1 MLYNVVLV
9 SAIQQCESAISIH
22 VSLPLEH
29 PLHPHHIL
37 PLLVVTEHQVE
48 LTALYSHFQLA
59 IFFTY
64 SNVYVSVTLLIHPTL
79 SFPYCVHK
87 SVLYVCVSI
96 LTLHIGSSVPFSRFS
111 LYIHTHTVFVFLFM
125 TYFTLYNRF

>member
-1 MLYNVVLV
+1 MLYNIVLV

-37 PLLVVTEHQVE
+37 PLSVVTEHQVE

-64 SNVYVSVTLLIHPTL
+64 ASMYVSTLLFQFVPHSPSPTVSTSL
-79 SFPYCVHK
+79 FSMSASPLLPCKQVH
-87 SVLYVCVSI
+87 LYH
-96 LTLHIGSSVPFSRFS
+96 LSRFHMYASIYGIGFS
-111 LYIHTHTVFVFLFM
+111 LSGSLHSV
-125 TYFTLYNRF
+125 